1 MYQRKEKE
9 KDEEAEDGEALEKG
23 RQGGL
28 EGARKGGACLG
39 RVEPV
44 PCSPMYRARPWVAP
58 NSFSWEATL
67 LSSQATKVG
76 FVQVTGLPV
85 STFFLSLPLCIL

>member
-28 EGARKGGACLG
+28 EGARKGGACPLLSS
-39 RVEPV
+39 VQ
-44 PCSPMYRARPWVAP
+44 SPPWVAP

-76 FVQVTGLPV
+76 FVQVMGLPV
-85 STFFLSLPLCIL
+85 STFFPLSSTLYFIRI